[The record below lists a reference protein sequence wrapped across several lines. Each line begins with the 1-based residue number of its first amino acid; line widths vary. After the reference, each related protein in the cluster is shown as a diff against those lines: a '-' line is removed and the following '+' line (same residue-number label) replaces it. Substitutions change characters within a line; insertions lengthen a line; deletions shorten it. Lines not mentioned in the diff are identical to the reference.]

1 MPGTTKQGGGPAMSV
16 EEVKKLLD
24 LLDPYRNKPFRRLL
38 RSLRWHTSGL
48 KHRLNTLRW
57 ALRLVV

>member
-1 MPGTTKQGGGPAMSV
+1 MSV

-38 RSLRWHTSGL
+38 RSLRWHMSGF
-48 KHRLNTLRW
+48 KHWLNMLRWALRW